1 MWLHAL
7 DILYWWAHVLVI
19 SFNLIG
25 WIWAKTRKLHLI
37 IVGLTLGSWL
47 ILGIWYGLGYC
58 FLTDWHW
65 QVKRQLGQMNL
76 PNSFITFLL
85 NNQLGFQLSPGIVDL
100 WTGILFSVVVLISLY
115 LNRGFIVSTFK
126 KISR

>member
-19 SFNLIG
+19 SFNLLG
-25 WIWAKTRKLHLI
+25 WIWIKTRKLHLI
-37 IVGLTLGSWL
+37 SVGLTLVEGWL

-85 NNQLGFQLSPGIVDL
+85 NDQLGFQLSPSIVDL

-115 LNRGFIVSTFK
+115 LNRGIIVNTLK
-126 KISR
+126 K

>member
-1 MWLHAL
+1 M
-7 DILYWWAHVLVI
+7 
-19 SFNLIG
+19 
-25 WIWAKTRKLHLI
+25 
-37 IVGLTLGSWL
+37 GSWL

-85 NNQLGFQLSPGIVDL
+85 NDQLGFQLSPSIVDL

-115 LNRGFIVSTFK
+115 LNRGIIVNTLK
-126 KISR
+126 K

>member
-7 DILYWWAHVLVI
+7 DILYWWVHVLVI
-19 SFNLIG
+19 SFNLLG
-25 WIWAKTRKLHLI
+25 WIWIKTRKLHLI
-37 IVGLTLGSWL
+37 SVGLTLGSWL

-85 NNQLGFQLSPGIVDL
+85 NDQLGFQLSPSIVDL

-115 LNRGFIVSTFK
+115 LNRGIIVNTLK
-126 KISR
+126 K

>member
-19 SFNLIG
+19 SFNLLG
-25 WIWAKTRKLHLI
+25 WIWIKTRKLHLI
-37 IVGLTLGSWL
+37 SVGLTLGSWL

-85 NNQLGFQLSPGIVDL
+85 NDQLGFQLSPSIVDL

-115 LNRGFIVSTFK
+115 LNRGIIVNTLK
-126 KISR
+126 K